1 MTVIPVYRSWQRIET
16 WLAEHAPRTFD
27 SLRPPASADAI
38 SAAADELRM
47 KFPADLVESLRCH
60 DGVSPGHGLFQ
71 FPGGDQP
78 LGIDAILRRGRMD
91 RQLWNRLGEDHPD
104 ETYWHPE
111 FLMFADSNPPDGL
124 VLDCREGAT
133 FGAVGTHLKGGGT
146 SFGRWPS
153 LAAFLH
159 ELAGG
164 LEHGLAMGWWRKFV
178 PVVWQETLLW
188 EEEPQPLP
196 VPRSLREIAATVA
209 APAAPEVGQEPLPV
223 VAEEG
228 WAGEYASFCLS
239 FVRGLDES
247 ELLRRFGALADTHR
261 PRSRGQAQADAQR
274 WTAGLLPVVRAGRCG
289 QWAFGIE
296 EGHRWEGNRSEV
308 LRRLS
313 RGTQAVSPSFSGA
326 TTMSYYEDGGVVT
339 VYDTRRSY
347 QQPGEGDPFDIFPEL
362 PAHGPAAGRLL
373 PDGRTS
379 LGSLEV
385 PTERTPLLQ
394 RATLRSVCGVVSDH
408 FGIDLP
414 PGALTGELASAQVL
428 PVLPGV
434 DGRYRPPTELAEHI
448 TTASEA
454 RLRTVLA
461 TQMCSLAAETGLD
474 TYPEVIEAL
483 HRAGQ
488 DECHG
493 VDDDSPLGIRLRTV
507 FADAAAAWSLPRDDD
522 GHLLIDL
529 SERDAWQHRANAAG
543 ALADALS
550 LPAREVIGS
559 VLHQRRNPDWRA
571 EFTEQ
576 LGEAPHEHRGAPPHE
591 RQVRTP
597 TAHARRRRSTQ

>member
-1 MTVIPVYRSWQRIET
+1 
-16 WLAEHAPRTFD
+16 
-27 SLRPPASADAI
+27 
-38 SAAADELRM
+38 
-47 KFPADLVESLRCH
+47 
-60 DGVSPGHGLFQ
+60 
-71 FPGGDQP
+71 
-78 LGIDAILRRGRMD
+78 
-91 RQLWNRLGEDHPD
+91 
-104 ETYWHPE
+104 
-111 FLMFADSNPPDGL
+111 
-124 VLDCREGAT
+124 
-133 FGAVGTHLKGGGT
+133 
-146 SFGRWPS
+146 
-153 LAAFLH
+153 
-159 ELAGG
+159 
-164 LEHGLAMGWWRKFV
+164 
-178 PVVWQETLLW
+178 
-188 EEEPQPLP
+188 
-196 VPRSLREIAATVA
+196 
-209 APAAPEVGQEPLPV
+209 
-223 VAEEG
+223 
-228 WAGEYASFCLS
+228 
-239 FVRGLDES
+239 
-247 ELLRRFGALADTHR
+247 
-261 PRSRGQAQADAQR
+261 
-274 WTAGLLPVVRAGRCG
+274 
-289 QWAFGIE
+289 
-296 EGHRWEGNRSEV
+296 
-308 LRRLS
+308 
-313 RGTQAVSPSFSGA
+313 
-326 TTMSYYEDGGVVT
+326 MSYYEDGEVVT

-394 RATLRSVCGVVSDH
+394 RATLRAVCGVVSDH

>member
-1 MTVIPVYRSWQRIET
+1 MDRSWQRIET
-16 WLAEHAPRTFD
+16 WLAEHAPSTFE

-47 KFPADLVESLRCH
+47 KFPADLVESLRRH
-60 DGVSPGHGLFQ
+60 DGISAGPALLS
-71 FPGGDQP
+71 FPGGDLP
-78 LGIDAILRRGRMD
+78 LDVDGILRHGRMS
-91 RQLWNRLGEDHPD
+91 QWLWNRHSEDLPD
-104 ETYWHPE
+104 ETYWHPK
-111 FLMFADSNPPDGL
+111 FLMFADRRVTPDGL

-133 FGAVGTHLKGGGT
+133 FGAVGTHLKGSGT
-146 SFGRWPS
+146 SFGRCPS

-159 ELAGG
+159 ELADG

-188 EEEPQPLP
+188 EEEPQSQP
-196 VPRSLREIAATVA
+196 VPRSLREVAATVS
-209 APAAPEVGQEPLPV
+209 APAAPEVAHDPFPV

-239 FVRGLDES
+239 FVRGLVES

-274 WTAGLLPVVRAGRCG
+274 WTTGLLPVVRAGRCG

-296 EGHRWEGNRSEV
+296 EGHRGQGSRSEV

-313 RGTQAVSPSFSGA
+313 RGTQAVSLSFSGA
-326 TTMSYYEDGGVVT
+326 TTMSYYEDGKLVT

-347 QQPGEGDPFDIFPEL
+347 QPPGERDPFDIFPQL
-362 PAHGPAAGRLL
+362 PAHGSAAGRLL

-379 LGSLEV
+379 LGMLAL

-394 RATLRSVCGVVSDH
+394 RETLRAVCRVVSDH

-428 PVLPGV
+428 PVLPGL
-434 DGRYRPPTELAEHI
+434 DGRYRPPTELAEYI
-448 TTASEA
+448 TAAPEA

-483 HRAGQ
+483 PQAGQ
-488 DECHG
+488 DERQG

-507 FADAAAAWSLPRDDD
+507 FADAAAAWSLPRGDD
-522 GHLLIDL
+522 GHLLIDH
-529 SERDAWQHRANAAG
+529 SERKAWRHRADAAG
-543 ALADALS
+543 ALVDALS

-559 VLHQRRNPDWRA
+559 VLHQRRNPNWRA
-571 EFTEQ
+571 EFMDQ
-576 LGEAPHEHRGAPPHE
+576 LGETLHEHRGAPPRE
-591 RQVRTP
+591 RQARTP
-597 TAHARRRRSTQ
+597 AAHARKRRSTQ

>member
-1 MTVIPVYRSWQRIET
+1 MTVHPVDRSWQRIET
-16 WLAEHAPRTFD
+16 WLAEHAPRTFE
-27 SLRPPASADAI
+27 SLRPPASADAL
-38 SAAADELRM
+38 SAAADELRL
-47 KFPADLVESLRCH
+47 KFPADLVESLRRH

-71 FPGGDQP
+71 FPGGDLP

-91 RQLWNRLGEDHPD
+91 QRLWNRAGEDPPD
-104 ETYWHPE
+104 ETYWHPK
-111 FLMFADSNPPDGL
+111 FLMFADHNPPDGL

-133 FGAVGTHLKGGGT
+133 FGAVGTHVKGEGP
-146 SFGRWPS
+146 SFGRWSS

-178 PVVWQETLLW
+178 PVIWQETLLW
-188 EEEPQPLP
+188 EEEPPPLP
-196 VPRSLREIAATVA
+196 VPRSLREVAATVP
-209 APAAPEVGQEPLPV
+209 APAAPEMDHDAFPV

-239 FVRGLDES
+239 FVRGLNES
-247 ELLRRFGALADTHR
+247 ELLHRFGALADTHR
-261 PRSRGQAQADAQR
+261 PRSRGQAQEDAQR
-274 WTAGLLPVVRAGRCG
+274 WTTGFLPVVRAGRCG

-296 EGHRWEGNRSEV
+296 EGHRGEGNRSEV

-313 RGTQAVSPSFSGA
+313 RGTQAVSLSFSGS
-326 TTMSYYEDGGVVT
+326 TTMSFYDDGELVT

-379 LGSLEV
+379 LGMLGM

-394 RATLRSVCGVVSDH
+394 RATLQAVCRAVSDH
-408 FGIDLP
+408 FGIDLS

-434 DGRYRPPTELAEHI
+434 GGRYRPPTELAEHI
-448 TTASEA
+448 TTAPEA

-461 TQMCSLAAETGLD
+461 IQMSSLAAETGLD

-483 HRAGQ
+483 PRAGQ
-488 DECHG
+488 DEGQG

-507 FADAAAAWSLPRDDD
+507 FADAAAAWRLPRGGD
-522 GHLLIDL
+522 GRLLIDY
-529 SERDAWQHRANAAG
+529 SEREAWQHRANAAG
-543 ALADALS
+543 ALVDALS
-550 LPAREVIGS
+550 LPAHEVIGS
-559 VLHQRRNPDWRA
+559 VLHQRRNPNWRA
-571 EFTEQ
+571 EFMDQ
-576 LGEAPHEHRGAPPHE
+576 LGEA
-591 RQVRTP
+591 
-597 TAHARRRRSTQ
+597 